1 MSKKNKAEKTEKS
14 FLDELFDW
22 LKTICI
28 TFAAVL
34 LVFTFVARTA
44 KVNGPS
50 MEPTLIENDMLILWS
65 LGYEPQQG
73 DVIACNSDGLGKVIV
88 KRIAA
93 VGGQEV
99 YIDFSAGKVYVDGE
113 EFLVDGIQNITTAPE
128 SNYNYPI
135 TVPEGKYFVLG
146 DNRQR
151 STDSRDAAVGFV
163 DREDILGKAIL
174 RVYPFNKFGTL

>member
-1 MSKKNKAEKTEKS
+1 MFKKKQTEDNEKS
-14 FLDELFDW
+14 LIDEVFDW
-22 LKTICI
+22 LKTICV

-34 LVFTFVARTA
+34 LVFTFIARTA
-44 KVNGPS
+44 RVNGPS

-65 LGYEPQQG
+65 LGYKPQQG
-73 DVIACNSDGLGKVIV
+73 DIIACNCEALGKVIV

-99 YIDFSAGKVYVDGE
+99 YIDFDAGKVYVDGE
-113 EFLVDGIQNITTAPE
+113 EFLVDGIQNITTLRE

-151 STDSRDAAVGFV
+151 STDSRDSSVGFV
-163 DREDILGKAIL
+163 DREDILGKAVFRIL
-174 RVYPFNKFGTL
+174 PFDKLGRV